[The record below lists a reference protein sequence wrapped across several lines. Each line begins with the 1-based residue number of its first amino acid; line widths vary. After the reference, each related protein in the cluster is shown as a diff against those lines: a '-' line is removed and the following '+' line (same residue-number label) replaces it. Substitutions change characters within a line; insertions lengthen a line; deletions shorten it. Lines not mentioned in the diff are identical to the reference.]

1 MNGNPSG
8 EGGGGEEVQVQ
19 IVGGESETQEQQGL
33 QGAAASQLVA
43 PVASASVAPA
53 SVQVVMQG
61 GWEVRQY
68 LRRQALWQWGAQ
80 E

>member
-19 IVGGESETQEQQGL
+19 IVGGESETPEQQGL

-43 PVASASVAPA
+43 PVASVGVAPA
-53 SVQVVMQG
+53 NVQVAMQEG
-61 GWEVRQY
+61 M
-68 LRRQALWQWGAQ
+68 
-80 E
+80 